1 MTELVTGWTFTDQA
15 TLDWQEFGTGVAMK
29 TLGGPNGRAIA
40 LFKFDAG
47 YVGSPHEHTD
57 AEFSY
62 ILEGDLISN
71 GVTMTTGH
79 AYGGRS
85 RYHPRGVSNRR
96 RCHARFGLRV
106 AHLANT

>member
-29 TLGGPNGRAIA
+29 TLGGANGRAIA

-79 AYGGRS
+79 AYAAEAGTTHEEFRTEGGVTL
-85 RYHPRGVSNRR
+85 VSV
-96 RCHARFGLRV
+96 FELP
-106 AHLANT
+106 T